1 MKKDEFMKCEVKNFI
16 EEIKSNSLENEES
29 ILLSTGGARAA
40 NFRTQII
47 CNIDGKCTTNNC
59 GNGTNCS
66 CDSIM
71 VYGGSKLRPLNL
83 KL

>member
-29 ILLSTGGARAA
+29 ILLSTGGVRAT
-40 NFRTQII
+40 NLMTDYV
-47 CNIDGKCTTNNC
+47 CNNDGKCTTNNC
-59 GNGTNCS
+59 GTKCG
-66 CDSIM
+66 DSIM
-71 VYGGSKLRPLNL
+71 VFGGPKLKPLNL